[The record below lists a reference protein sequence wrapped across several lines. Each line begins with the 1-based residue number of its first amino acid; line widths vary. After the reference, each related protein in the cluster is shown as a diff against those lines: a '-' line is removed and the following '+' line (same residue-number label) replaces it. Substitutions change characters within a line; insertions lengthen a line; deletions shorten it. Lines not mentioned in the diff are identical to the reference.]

1 MASEK
6 RKFTRIPLPF
16 ELTLILEDGSSHKV
30 NHFDNVSVGGCL
42 VSLQPE
48 YADHTTCTVK
58 IELGQDQEQEPTILA
73 HGNIIRHNDHQ
84 LAIQFTSIDPDSL
97 FHLQNLIRYNS
108 PDPDKVD
115 SEIQLHK
122 GIL

>member
-1 MASEK
+1 MEPEK
-6 RKFTRIPLPF
+6 RKFSRIPLPF
-16 ELTLILEDGSSHKV
+16 ELTLIFEDGSHHKV

-42 VSLQPE
+42 ISMQAE
-48 YADHTTCTVK
+48 YAHHKTCSVK
-58 IELGQDQEQEPTILA
+58 IELGQDQKQAPTILA
-73 HGNIIRHNDHQ
+73 HGNIIRQNEHQ

-122 GIL
+122 GLL